1 MMKKGIWI
9 SIIAAVAAVAAAAIA
24 VAAYIKRKSATL
36 SDHLD
41 YDPEEYFVADDE
53 LDEEAEEDAKPEEG
67 CCCECE
73 TVDEDLDCSDCPFTE
88 EDADE
93 DKQ

>member
-1 MMKKGIWI
+1 MLLLLLLPLLLLQLPPI
-9 SIIAAVAAVAAAAIA
+9 S
-24 VAAYIKRKSATL
+24 SAKALPL

-53 LDEEAEEDAKPEEG
+53 LDEEAEEDAEPEEG

-73 TVDEDLDCSDCPFTE
+73 TVDEDLDCSDCPFTG

-93 DKQ
+93 EKQ